1 MKNEERIKDLASDV
15 QESKK
20 RMRQQIVTLA
30 ITLLVGIC
38 FIMAIFSF
46 EADAED
52 QQEQGVCT
60 TYTVVRSVFVGGRT
74 SLQHKIIWKS
84 KQGGRITFEQY
95 PRFSG
100 EEQTVDSV
108 TGFSCVIE

>member
-1 MKNEERIKDLASDV
+1 MNNEDRIKDLASDV

-20 RMRQQIVTLA
+20 RMRQQIVTLV

-38 FIMAIFSF
+38 FMVAIFSHD
-46 EADAED
+46 ADAEG
-52 QQEQGVCT
+52 QQEKGVCT
-60 TYTVVRSVFVGGRT
+60 TYKVVSCTHVGGRA

-95 PRFSG
+95 PRFPG
-100 EEQTVDSV
+100 DTQNVNSV
-108 TGFSCVIE
+108 TGFSCKK